1 MKWSTMAAATFMLSG
16 CAAEFGDVHHFATV
30 DPVTKKV
37 DNIFRVKV
45 SGHAEMTNVRYIS
58 SYYDERAVD
67 LFFNEVKAGDLTPTK
82 GAEPI
87 FKTVDCAGLDAAACT
102 AKQEQVLSIV
112 PVGNDMGK
120 RGAFVLILSSN
131 ADAIAST
138 IGAFSE
144 SDLAVQSALFLAT
157 RGDRERAAT
166 VTASADTVATG
177 RRSTM
182 ASIKSLLTIDPK
194 SPNDATQRNMA
205 VLRAAGAGIAPGAPP
220 AFTTIEEARLWFASQ
235 PRGTT
240 R

>member
-1 MKWSTMAAATFMLSG
+1 MKWPMIGVAAAMLSG
-16 CAAEFGDVHHFATV
+16 CAAQFGDVHHFATV
-30 DPVTKKV
+30 DPVTNQV

-58 SYYDERAVD
+58 GFYDERAVD

-87 FKTVDCAGLDAAACT
+87 FKTADCTGLDSAACK
-102 AKQEQVLSIV
+102 AKQDQILGVV
-112 PVGNDMGK
+112 PVGGDIGK

-157 RGDRERAAT
+157 KDVRDRAAT
-166 VTASADTVATG
+166 VTAAADTVATG

-182 ASIKSLLTIDPK
+182 ASIKSLLAIDPK
-194 SPNDATQRNMA
+194 TQTEATQRNLA
-205 VLRAAGAGIAPGAPP
+205 VLRAAAAGIAPDGPP
-220 AFTTIEEARLWFASQ
+220 NFKSIDEARLWFASQ
-235 PRGTT
+235 PRGAT